1 VSAVSFSDVTLGH
14 GRHLTLIDASFVIEQ
29 GQFVGLLGANGSGKT
44 TLLRAILGLQPVRSG
59 SIGIFGSLALSGNR
73 RIGYVPQFRKALT
86 EVGIS
91 GRDLL
96 LGAAAGTRFG
106 WPFDTAA
113 DRRDV
118 DRVLELTKASALA
131 RQPLGL
137 LSGGE
142 RQRILIAQAL
152 LGAPTMLLLD
162 EPLVSL
168 DPNHQTAVVGL
179 VRDIQQQFG
188 MTVIFSSH
196 ELTPLLGQIDSILY
210 LGQKT
215 AALGSVDDVITAESL
230 SRLYGAPMD
239 VVRSRGRIFVVA
251 GAAGPT

>member
-1 VSAVSFSDVTLGH
+1 MSVISFEHVTLGH
-14 GRHLTLIDASFVIEQ
+14 GQHFTLADASFTIEQ

-44 TLLRAILGLQPVRSG
+44 TLLKAILGLQPVLTG
-59 SIGIFGSLALSGNR
+59 TVKTFGAAARRGNP

-106 WPFDTAA
+106 WPFDLAN

-118 DRVLELTKASALA
+118 DRVLDLTQASALA
-131 RQPLGL
+131 RQPLAS

-179 VRDIQQQFG
+179 VRDIQRRFD
-188 MTVIFSSH
+188 MTVVFSSH

-239 VVRSRGRIFVVA
+239 VVRSGGRIFVVA
-251 GAAGPT
+251 GVAGQS